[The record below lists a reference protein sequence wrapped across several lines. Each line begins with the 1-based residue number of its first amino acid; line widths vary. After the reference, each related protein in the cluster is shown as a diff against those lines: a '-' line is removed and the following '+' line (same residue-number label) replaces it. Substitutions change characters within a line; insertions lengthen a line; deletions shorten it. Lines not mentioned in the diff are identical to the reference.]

1 MNAMHFLT
9 ADSTWNHTRALS
21 LCLLWKKGLSLLGG
35 GVSHTSPKLSLEH
48 TTEIPRLRWFWLLW
62 SCQQVTQ
69 SFPSHGFDST
79 VKSLQVRRLMAAGY
93 NELGVHVL
101 PYQTRWTEVGKAI
114 YPLHYMLIQVCYIT
128 ISYQKDVYSES
139 MCALRNRVLSAVLL
153 LLFKD
158 KLTTMLLW
166 QPGM

>member
-21 LCLLWKKGLSLLGG
+21 LGLLWKKGLSLLWVGL
-35 GVSHTSPKLSLEH
+35 HILR
-48 TTEIPRLRWFWLLW
+48 PRLRRFRLLW

-79 VKSLQVRRLMAAGY
+79 VKSLQVRGLRAAGY
-93 NELGVHVL
+93 IELGVHVL
-101 PYQTRWTEVGKAI
+101 PYQTQWTEVGKAI
-114 YPLHYMLIQVCYIT
+114 YPLHYTLIQVCYIT
-128 ISYQKDVYSES
+128 SSYQKDVYSES
-139 MCALRNRVLSAVLL
+139 MCALRNRVLSVVLL

-158 KLTTMLLW
+158 KLTTKLLW
-166 QPGM
+166 QPGMQTLQTMKG